1 MGHPLARPF
10 PKIQHGPASSGFVD
24 QPPATESDEDP
35 EHLNVD
41 DVRCD
46 LPWGVLSVGQG
57 PRNSSSG
64 ATGSCLG
71 GRQASLLPS

>member
-24 QPPATESDEDP
+24 QPPATESNQDP
-35 EHLNVD
+35 ENLNVD

-46 LPWGVLSVGQG
+46 LLWVGRDPLENPDPKRPVDEG
-57 PRNSSSG
+57 LDEAR
-64 ATGSCLG
+64 CI
-71 GRQASLLPS
+71 RDEH